1 MKIDLKGVE
10 IQGGL
15 EEILALLVVLVI
27 ALAILL

>member
-10 IQGGL
+10 IQGRP
-15 EEILALLVVLVI
+15 EEVLALLVVLVI